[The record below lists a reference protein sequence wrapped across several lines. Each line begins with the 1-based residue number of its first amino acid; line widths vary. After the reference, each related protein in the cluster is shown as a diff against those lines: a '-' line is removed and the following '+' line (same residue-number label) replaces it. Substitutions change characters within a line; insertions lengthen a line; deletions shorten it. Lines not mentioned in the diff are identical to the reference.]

1 MSTEQEQEIKD
12 YIQKYAEK
20 HHITVDEA
28 KEHLMCK
35 LASFYYGKEQ
45 NQSIKVIYFERG
57 D

>member
-45 NQSIKVIYFERG
+45 N
-57 D
+57 